1 MKNGKGENLYMAEVN
16 VSTEDIIIG
25 RAFRDQLTGISSLTA
40 ESGLVT
46 IQGIVEGKETREL
59 RDGAALLCATVIKD
73 NTASVLC
80 RCFLNCRGHKQQE
93 EEIGSITEDDKA
105 TVMNK
110 VNRIAVG
117 MIVTVRGE
125 CTYDIDTGELYIL
138 VRDLAGADKKA
149 L

>member
-1 MKNGKGENLYMAEVN
+1 MAELIVH
-16 VSTEDIIIG
+16 SADAIIG
-25 RAFRDQLTGISSLTA
+25 REFLDQLTNIGELTA

-46 IQGIVEGKETREL
+46 IQGTVKSLETREL
-59 RDGAALLCATVIKD
+59 SDGAVLLCAAVVKD
-73 NTASVLC
+73 KTGSVPC
-80 RCFLNCRGHKQQE
+80 KCFLSCRHHNHGRE
-93 EEIGSITEDDKA
+93 ENGFATEDDKA
-105 TVMNK
+105 AVMNK

-138 VRDLAGADKKA
+138 IRDLAGADKKA

>member
-25 RAFRDQLTGISSLTA
+25 RAFRDQLTDIGELA
-40 ESGLVT
+40 EENGLVT
-46 IQGIVEGKETREL
+46 IQGLVDGIETREL
-59 RDGAALLCATVIKD
+59 REGTVLLRTVVVKD
-73 NTASVLC
+73 KTGSVPC
-80 RCFLNCRGHKQQE
+80 KCFLNCRRRNHDSE
-93 EEIGSITEDDKA
+93 RDGSITEDDKA
-105 TVMNK
+105 AVMNK